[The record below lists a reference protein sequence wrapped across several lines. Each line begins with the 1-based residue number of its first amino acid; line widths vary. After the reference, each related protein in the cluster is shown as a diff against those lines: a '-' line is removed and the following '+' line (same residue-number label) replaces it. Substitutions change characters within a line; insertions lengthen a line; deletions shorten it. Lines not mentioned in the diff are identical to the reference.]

1 MMNDTFCHFSWMFS
15 CHVWDVIMCYGHPT
29 EKKKKYSGG
38 GMKYTAMA
46 MANRAT

>member
-1 MMNDTFCHFSWMFS
+1 MYFLFLL
-15 CHVWDVIMCYGHPT
+15 DVCLAFA

-46 MANRAT
+46 MANRAS